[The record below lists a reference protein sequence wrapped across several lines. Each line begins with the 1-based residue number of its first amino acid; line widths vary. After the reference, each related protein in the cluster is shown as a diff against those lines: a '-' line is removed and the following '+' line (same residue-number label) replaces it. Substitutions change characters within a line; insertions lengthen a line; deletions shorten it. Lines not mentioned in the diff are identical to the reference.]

1 MSILLDSTNPIILL
15 SFKAEDFYMNFHLIL
30 ERASIRAL
38 GGYVTGKQLLPSEAK
53 IEHLN
58 LPMEHFFRQQLK
70 SEQVKAEDKMRL
82 RLANQIQMNP
92 LRAYLL
98 ATPIIAVNPLHPTI
112 DELNHSRQQ
121 ILYNK
126 RTYQR
131 FVEDLGQELEAEGT
145 PERERQYNSIR
156 PSPAYRGYGSNDLA
170 NTEAANN
177 VVEILPFQWD
187 DLIDLEVSRHPS
199 INRLENEDNLEVLTE
214 KLSPEGISTA
224 NTAFNKSMKS
234 YTTEKARVND
244 LHAQLLKFFKE
255 TIEGLDTNPASTHIK
270 NHQWHEVLPAI
281 RQYYGNMDKPNALN
295 GMKVKLSNTGFEAN
309 ETVHQYVNKIRNLV
323 ANIQVVSEQI
333 EERIEPLTYEEAF
346 QACILT
352 DDQFVEKHHGHRPVI
367 DHLTILQKFL
377 VDMAN
382 TRLHQV
388 QYQWTTFPR
397 TADQRTVVNLIKAM
411 DTGESAMVVDDH
423 SKLQFL
429 AVSTVG
435 SNGFAKNFFCAYHSY
450 NGAKANHDTK
460 DCNAINSG
468 RTKIDPKDSKYHVKK
483 GTGTHFME
491 SKNNN
496 NNSNSGGDKSSKKR
510 SFDGSNNSNDN
521 KKSGNTPKSCTKCL
535 KYNKEG
541 AEIPETVMKTHDA
554 SKCYVQPAKYTK
566 GGTTSTS
573 SNASNKAFNKL
584 TNTVN
589 QISTHLGLGSNN
601 GNNGNKP
608 KVKVNESNNTVH
620 EYDNDTDN

>member
-38 GGYVTGKQLLPSEAK
+38 LGYVTGKQILPTEAK
-53 IEHLN
+53 IERLN

-70 SEQVKAEDKMRL
+70 SEQSKAEDKMRVKL
-82 RLANQIQMNP
+82 MNQIQMNP
-92 LRAYLL
+92 LRAYML
-98 ATPIIAVNPLHPTI
+98 ATPVIALNPLYPTME
-112 DELNHSRQQ
+112 ELDHSRQV
-121 ILYNK
+121 ILYHS

-131 FVEDLGQELEAEGT
+131 FIEDLGQDLEVEGT
-145 PERERQYNSIR
+145 PERDRQYNSIR
-156 PSPAYRGYGSNDLA
+156 PSPAYRGFESNDVA
-170 NTEAANN
+170 NTQAAEN
-177 VVEILPFQWD
+177 VIEILPFQWD

-199 INRLENEDNLEVLTE
+199 INRLENEDSIEVLTE
-214 KLSPEGISTA
+214 KLSPEGISAA

-255 TIEGLDTNPASTHIK
+255 TIEGLDNNPASTHIK
-270 NHQWHEVLPAI
+270 NHEWHEVLPAI

-295 GMKVKLSNTGFEAN
+295 GMKVKLANTGFSPD

-323 ANIQVVSEQI
+323 ANIQIVSEQI
-333 EERIEPLTYEEAF
+333 EERVEPLTYEEAF

-352 DDQFVEKHHGHRPVI
+352 DEQFSEKHQGHRAVI

-435 SNGFAKNFFCAYHSY
+435 SNGPSKNFFCAYHSY
-450 NGAKANHDTK
+450 NGAKSNHDTK
-460 DCNAINSG
+460 DCTAINAG
-468 RTKIDPKDSKYHVKK
+468 RTKVDPKDSRYHVKK
-483 GTGTHFME
+483 GAGTHYME
-491 SKNNN
+491 PKNNGY
-496 NNSNSGGDKSSKKR
+496 SNSGGDKSNKKR
-510 SFDGSNNSNDN
+510 SYEGASTSNDN

-541 AEIPETVMKTHDA
+541 ADIPETVMKTHDA
-554 SKCYVQPAKYTK
+554 TNCYVQPSKYTK
-566 GGTTSTS
+566 SGSS

-584 TNTVN
+584 NKTVN
-589 QISTHLGLGSNN
+589 QISTHLGLSGNTGTNSN
-601 GNNGNKP
+601 KS
-608 KVKVNESNNTVH
+608 KVKVNEGNNTVH
-620 EYDNDTDN
+620 EYDNNDTDN